1 MARRGPKRDD
11 AARRR
16 ILDATRDLIC
26 EHGPGRVTINQITAS
41 AHVGKQ
47 TIYRWWP
54 SRSALVVDALAD
66 LVEEQA
72 FIIPEGDQ
80 AATARD
86 AVAQHMLRLAATF
99 ESPAGAMIRELV
111 GDAQGDTAVAGLF
124 HRRFMHERRERAAAT
139 LQSGIDRG
147 ELRSDLSI
155 ETMLDVLY
163 APFWFR
169 LLLDHERLDSGLGEE
184 ILTIV
189 WPGLTPQP

>member
-26 EHGPGRVTINQITAS
+26 EYGPGRVTINQITAD
-41 AHVGKQ
+41 ARVGKQ

-72 FIIPEGDQ
+72 FIEVEGNTSE
-80 AATARD
+80 TAKQ
-86 AVAQHMLRLAATF
+86 AVAHHMRRLADTF
-99 ESPAGAMIRELV
+99 ASPAGAMIRELV
-111 GDAQGDTAVAGLF
+111 SDAQRDPAVAGLF
-124 HRRFMHERRERAAAT
+124 HQRFLHDRRARATAI
-139 LQSGIDRG
+139 LQQGIEHG
-147 ELRSDLSI
+147 ELRDDLSI
-155 ETMLDVLY
+155 DTMLDVLY

-169 LLLDHERLDSGLGEE
+169 LLLDEKRLSPDLGQE
-184 ILTIV
+184 ILDIV
-189 WPGLTPQP
+189 WPGLSPQP